1 MKIGYMPCTQ
11 DPPRGGNVARV
22 LDQIVVEAQAIE
34 AAGFDGCFVPEHHQQ
49 EDGYL
54 SNALIV
60 AGLIGMKTER
70 IDVGTCATVLPL
82 IHPIHLAEDSAIIDQ
97 ATKGRLVLS
106 VGVGY
111 QPQDFEA
118 FGVNVKQ
125 RVGRTEEGITILR
138 QCWKGE
144 RFSFDGK
151 YYQLND
157 VLVAPKPYRQP
168 GPPIW
173 IGSWSPPGIERAAQ
187 LADGWLS
194 DPLQSLPVVRKYTD
208 QYRAAAAKCGR
219 KPYVVLM
226 RDAVIAGS
234 REEALAQSG
243 PIVATHRQYYE
254 FGVHTEDEYLKDVK
268 RAEDLTVEHLA
279 KERVLFGS
287 PRDCLNQLKRIR
299 DELEPDYL
307 ILRMRFGGEPSH
319 PQTLRMIDV
328 IGEQVLPA
336 L

>member
-1 MKIGYMPCTQ
+1 MPCTQ
-11 DPPRGGNVARV
+11 DPPRGENVAAV
-22 LDQIVVEAQAIE
+22 VDEIVAEAQAIE
-34 AAGFDGCFVPEHHQQ
+34 EAGFDGCFLPEHHQQ

-97 ATKGRLVLS
+97 ATKGRLILS
-106 VGVGY
+106 VGIGY
-111 QPQDFEA
+111 QQQDFEA

-125 RVGRTEEGITILR
+125 RVGRTEEGIAILR
-138 QCWKGE
+138 QCWQGE

-151 YYQLND
+151 YFQFDD
-157 VLVAPKPYRQP
+157 VLIAPKPYHET

-173 IGSWSPPGIERAAQ
+173 MGSWSPPGIDRAAR

-208 QYRAAAAKCGR
+208 QYRAAATGHGR
-219 KPYVVLM
+219 TPYVVLM

-243 PIVATHRQYYE
+243 PIVDTHRQYYD

-287 PRDCLNQLKRIR
+287 PEDCLEQLKQIQ
-299 DELEPDYL
+299 DELNPDYL
-307 ILRMRFGGEPSH
+307 ILRTRFGGEPPH
-319 PQTLRMIDV
+319 AQTLRTIEL
-328 IGEQVLPA
+328 IGQQVLPG

>member
-11 DPPRGGNVARV
+11 DPPRGENVAAV
-22 LDQIVVEAQAIE
+22 IDEIVAEAQAVE
-34 AAGFDGCFVPEHHQQ
+34 EAGFAGCFLPEHHQQ

-82 IHPIHLAEDSAIIDQ
+82 IHPIHVAEDSAIIDQ

-111 QPQDFEA
+111 QPQDFAA

-125 RVGRTEEGITILR
+125 RVGRTEEGIAILR
-138 QCWKGE
+138 QAWKGE
-144 RFSFDGK
+144 RFSFEGK
-151 YYQLND
+151 YFQFDD
-157 VLVAPKPYRQP
+157 VLTAPRAYRRK

-173 IGSWSPPGIERAAQ
+173 MGSWSPPGIDRAAR

-194 DPLQSLPVVRKYTD
+194 DPLQSLPVVKEYTQ
-208 QYRAAAAKCGR
+208 QYRAAAVSHGR

-226 RDAVIAGS
+226 RDAVIAAS

-243 PIVATHRQYYE
+243 PIVATHRQYFD
-254 FGVHTEDEYLKDVK
+254 FGVHAEDEYLKDVK

-287 PRDCLNQLKRIR
+287 PSDCLEQLRYIA
-299 DELEPDYL
+299 DELDPDYL
-307 ILRMRFGGEPSH
+307 ILRMRFNGEPSH
-319 PQTLRMIDV
+319 TQTLETIGMI
-328 IGEQVLPA
+328 GQQVLPH